1 MGDPSFENDL
11 PGPSARSCTPAHS
24 RHLICVQ
31 ANGGRSLPTDGD
43 TPMFKV
49 TPNPPESTGAPAE
62 ESLDTATLD
71 KEAADRVFAH
81 YFPSTNDKHSKR
93 RKGRLFTVSNDIDSE
108 ALLANASED
117 MLSISAIA
125 AKLAD
130 DVEGSNRSVALALS
144 RIADGAQLMVE
155 RALDHL
161 EELVT
166 ARQEAKT

>member
-1 MGDPSFENDL
+1 
-11 PGPSARSCTPAHS
+11 
-24 RHLICVQ
+24 
-31 ANGGRSLPTDGD
+31 
-43 TPMFKV
+43 MFKV

-71 KEAADRVFAH
+71 KEAADRAFAH
-81 YFPSTNDKHSKR
+81 YFPPPNDKQSKR
-93 RKGRLFTVSNDIDSE
+93 RKGILFTVANDIDSE

-161 EELVT
+161 EELIA

>member
-1 MGDPSFENDL
+1 
-11 PGPSARSCTPAHS
+11 
-24 RHLICVQ
+24 
-31 ANGGRSLPTDGD
+31 
-43 TPMFKV
+43 MFKV
-49 TPNPPESTGAPAE
+49 TPNPPDDAGTPSH
-62 ESLDTATLD
+62 ESLDTRKLD

-81 YFPSTNDKHSKR
+81 YFPPANEKPAKR
-93 RKGRLFTVSNDIDSE
+93 RKGKLFIVSPDIDTE

-130 DVEGSNRSVALALS
+130 DVEGSNRSVALAVS

-161 EELVT
+161 EELM
-166 ARQEAKT
+166 AKRQEAKT

>member
-1 MGDPSFENDL
+1 
-11 PGPSARSCTPAHS
+11 
-24 RHLICVQ
+24 
-31 ANGGRSLPTDGD
+31 
-43 TPMFKV
+43 MFKV
-49 TPNPPESTGAPAE
+49 TPNPPDKTGTPAE
-62 ESLDTATLD
+62 QTLDTEMLD
-71 KEAADRVFAH
+71 KEAADRAFAH
-81 YFPSTNDKHSKR
+81 YFPPTNDKPSKR
-93 RKGRLFTVSNDIDSE
+93 RKGGLFTISTDIDPE

-161 EELVT
+161 EELIAT
-166 ARQEAKT
+166 RQEAKK

>member
-1 MGDPSFENDL
+1 
-11 PGPSARSCTPAHS
+11 
-24 RHLICVQ
+24 
-31 ANGGRSLPTDGD
+31 
-43 TPMFKV
+43 MFKV
-49 TPNPPESTGAPAE
+49 TPNPPDNTGAPAE
-62 ESLDTATLD
+62 QSLDTEMLD
-71 KEAADRVFAH
+71 KEAAERAFAH
-81 YFPSTNDKHSKR
+81 YFPPTNNKPSKR
-93 RKGRLFTVSNDIDSE
+93 RKGRLFTISTGIDSE

-161 EELVT
+161 EELIA

>member
-1 MGDPSFENDL
+1 
-11 PGPSARSCTPAHS
+11 
-24 RHLICVQ
+24 
-31 ANGGRSLPTDGD
+31 
-43 TPMFKV
+43 MFKV

-71 KEAADRVFAH
+71 KEAADRAFAH
-81 YFPSTNDKHSKR
+81 YFPPTNDKQSKR
-93 RKGRLFTVSNDIDSE
+93 REGRLFTVANDIDSE

-161 EELVT
+161 EELIA
-166 ARQEAKT
+166 ARQEAIT

>member
-1 MGDPSFENDL
+1 
-11 PGPSARSCTPAHS
+11 
-24 RHLICVQ
+24 
-31 ANGGRSLPTDGD
+31 
-43 TPMFKV
+43 MFKV
-49 TPNPPESTGAPAE
+49 TPNPPENTGTPAE

-71 KEAADRVFAH
+71 KEAADRAFAH
-81 YFPSTNDKHSKR
+81 YFPPTNDKQSKR
-93 RKGRLFTVSNDIDSE
+93 REGRLFTVANDIDSE

-161 EELVT
+161 EELIA
-166 ARQEAKT
+166 ARQEAIT

>member
-1 MGDPSFENDL
+1 
-11 PGPSARSCTPAHS
+11 
-24 RHLICVQ
+24 
-31 ANGGRSLPTDGD
+31 
-43 TPMFKV
+43 MFKV
-49 TPNPPESTGAPAE
+49 TPNPPDDAGTPSD
-62 ESLDTATLD
+62 ESLDTRKLD

-81 YFPSTNDKHSKR
+81 YFPPTNEKPAKR
-93 RKGRLFTVSNDIDSE
+93 RKGKLFTVSPDIDTE

-130 DVEGSNRSVALALS
+130 DVEGSNRSVALAVS

-161 EELVT
+161 EELMA

>member
-1 MGDPSFENDL
+1 
-11 PGPSARSCTPAHS
+11 
-24 RHLICVQ
+24 
-31 ANGGRSLPTDGD
+31 
-43 TPMFKV
+43 MFKV
-49 TPNPPESTGAPAE
+49 TPNPPENTGTPAE

-71 KEAADRVFAH
+71 KEAADRAFAH
-81 YFPSTNDKHSKR
+81 YFPPTNDKQSKR
-93 RKGRLFTVSNDIDSE
+93 REGRLFTVANDIDSE

-117 MLSISAIA
+117 MQSISAIA

-161 EELVT
+161 EELIA
-166 ARQEAKT
+166 ARQEAIT

>member
-1 MGDPSFENDL
+1 
-11 PGPSARSCTPAHS
+11 
-24 RHLICVQ
+24 
-31 ANGGRSLPTDGD
+31 
-43 TPMFKV
+43 MFKV

-62 ESLDTATLD
+62 ESLDTATLG
-71 KEAADRVFAH
+71 KEAADRAFAH
-81 YFPSTNDKHSKR
+81 YFTPPHDKQSKR
-93 RKGRLFTVSNDIDSE
+93 RKGRLFNAANDIDSE

-144 RIADGAQLMVE
+144 RADGAQLTVE

-161 EELVT
+161 EELIA
-166 ARQEAKT
+166 ARQEVKT

>member
-1 MGDPSFENDL
+1 
-11 PGPSARSCTPAHS
+11 
-24 RHLICVQ
+24 
-31 ANGGRSLPTDGD
+31 
-43 TPMFKV
+43 MFKV
-49 TPNPPESTGAPAE
+49 TPNPPDNAGTPCE
-62 ESLDTATLD
+62 ESFDTKKLD

-81 YFPSTNDKHSKR
+81 YFPPANEKPAKR
-93 RKGRLFTVSNDIDSE
+93 RKGKLFIVSADIDSE

-130 DVEGSNRSVALALS
+130 DVEGSNRSVALAVS

-161 EELVT
+161 EELMAT
-166 ARQEAKT
+166 RQEAKT

>member
-1 MGDPSFENDL
+1 
-11 PGPSARSCTPAHS
+11 
-24 RHLICVQ
+24 
-31 ANGGRSLPTDGD
+31 
-43 TPMFKV
+43 MFKV
-49 TPNPPESTGAPAE
+49 TPNPPENTGTPAE

-71 KEAADRVFAH
+71 KEAADRAFAH
-81 YFPSTNDKHSKR
+81 YFPPTNDKQSKR
-93 RKGRLFTVSNDIDSE
+93 REGRLFTVANDIDSE

-117 MLSISAIA
+117 MLSTSAIA

-161 EELVT
+161 EELIA
-166 ARQEAKT
+166 ARQEAIT

>member
-1 MGDPSFENDL
+1 
-11 PGPSARSCTPAHS
+11 
-24 RHLICVQ
+24 
-31 ANGGRSLPTDGD
+31 
-43 TPMFKV
+43 MFKV
-49 TPNPPESTGAPAE
+49 TPNPPDNAGTPAE

-71 KEAADRVFAH
+71 REAADRAFAH
-81 YFPSTNDKHSKR
+81 YFPPTHDKPSKR
-93 RKGRLFTVSNDIDSE
+93 RKGRLFTISTGSDPE

-144 RIADGAQLMVE
+144 RISDGAQLMVE

-161 EELVT
+161 EELIA

>member
-1 MGDPSFENDL
+1 
-11 PGPSARSCTPAHS
+11 
-24 RHLICVQ
+24 
-31 ANGGRSLPTDGD
+31 
-43 TPMFKV
+43 MFKV

-62 ESLDTATLD
+62 ESLDTATLG
-71 KEAADRVFAH
+71 KEAADRAFAH
-81 YFPSTNDKHSKR
+81 YFTPPHDKQSKR
-93 RKGRLFTVSNDIDSE
+93 RKGRLFNAANDIDSE

-144 RIADGAQLMVE
+144 RIADGAQLTVE

-161 EELVT
+161 EELIA
-166 ARQEAKT
+166 ARQEVKT